1 MVSELALEDIA
12 RIEREGGHVAPRDVV
27 WLNALALRITAD
39 PSCTLGALPRVC
51 VVEDVLIRQPS
62 IAQDILLDELDGILD
77 HDEGTTLAIEAY
89 VLSHGTTDMPA
100 HPSMFAAK
108 VQGWLRATFHETTAA
123 ELRRAV
129 DFVLY
134 GAAPEVDELPPPSPQ
149 KEDEQKEDEQK
160 KDATPRSSSLAD
172 WQMAS
177 ALGIDSTAALAA
189 TSEALAAMI
198 ETAYI
203 VSHKCPL
210 SKEDARRAG
219 DYYRALEEV
228 RKRSF
233 PQKQEGDKK

>member
-12 RIEREGGHVAPRDVV
+12 RIEREGGRVAPRDVV

-62 IAQDILLDELDGILD
+62 IAQDILLDELDALFD
-77 HDEGTTLAIEAY
+77 HDEGTTLAVEAY

-108 VQGWLRATFHETTAA
+108 VQGWLRATFKTTTAA

-129 DFVLY
+129 DYVLY
-134 GAAPEVDELPPPSPQ
+134 GALPEVDELPPIT
-149 KEDEQKEDEQK
+149 EQKEDEPN

-172 WQMAS
+172 WQMAA
-177 ALGIDSTAALAA
+177 ALGIDSHAALAA
-189 TSEALAAMI
+189 TSEALAGMI
-198 ETAYI
+198 ETAYL

-210 SKEDARRAG
+210 TKEDTRRAG

-233 PQKQEGDKK
+233 PKKQEGDKQ

>member
-1 MVSELALEDIA
+1 MVSDLAIEDIA
-12 RIEREGGHVAPRDVV
+12 RIEREGGKVAPRDVV

-39 PSCTLGALPRVC
+39 PACSLGSLPRVC

-62 IAQDILLDELDGILD
+62 ISQDILLDELDALFD

-89 VLSHGTTDMPA
+89 VLSHGTTEMPA
-100 HPSMFAAK
+100 HPNMFAVK
-108 VQGWLRATFHETTAA
+108 VQGWLRATFKDTTAA

-129 DFVLY
+129 DYVLY
-134 GAAPEVDELPPPSPQ
+134 GATPEVDELPPIA
-149 KEDEQKEDEQK
+149 EQKDEGRA
-160 KDATPRSSSLAD
+160 DMPPHSASLAD

-177 ALGIDSTAALAA
+177 ALGIDSHAALAA
-189 TSEALAAMI
+189 TSEALSAMI

-210 SKEDARRAG
+210 SKEDTRRAG

-233 PQKQEGDKK
+233 PQKPDEGKQ

>member
-1 MVSELALEDIA
+1 MVSDLAIEDIA
-12 RIEREGGHVAPRDVV
+12 RIEREGGKVAPRDVV

-39 PSCTLGALPRVC
+39 PSCSLGALPRVC

-62 IAQDILLDELDGILD
+62 ISQDILLDELDALFD

-89 VLSHGTTDMPA
+89 VLSHGTTEMPA
-100 HPSMFAAK
+100 HPNMFAVK
-108 VQGWLRATFHETTAA
+108 VQGWLRATFKDTTAA

-129 DFVLY
+129 DYVLY
-134 GAAPEVDELPPPSPQ
+134 GATPEVDELPPIA
-149 KEDEQKEDEQK
+149 EQKDEGRA
-160 KDATPRSSSLAD
+160 DMPPHSSSLAD

-177 ALGIDSTAALAA
+177 ALGIDSHAALAA
-189 TSEALAAMI
+189 TSEALAGMI
-198 ETAYI
+198 ETAYL

-233 PQKQEGDKK
+233 PQKPDEGKQ

>member
-39 PSCTLGALPRVC
+39 PSCSLGSLPRVC

-62 IAQDILLDELDGILD
+62 IAQDILLDELDAILD
-77 HDEGTTLAIEAY
+77 HDEGTTLAAEAY
-89 VLSHGTTDMPA
+89 VLSHGTTEMPA
-100 HPSMFAAK
+100 HPNLFAAK
-108 VQGWLRATFHETTAA
+108 VQGWLRATFKGTTAA

-134 GAAPEVDELPPPSPQ
+134 GATPEVDELPPIAEHTE
-149 KEDEQKEDEQK
+149 KDEQK
-160 KDATPRSSSLAD
+160 KDNTHHSSSLAD

-177 ALGIDSTAALAA
+177 ALGIDSHASLAA

-198 ETAYI
+198 ETAYL
-203 VSHKCPL
+203 VRHKCPL
-210 SKEDARRAG
+210 SKEDTRRAG

-233 PQKQEGDKK
+233 PRKPEGDKQ

>member
-12 RIEREGGHVAPRDVV
+12 RIEREGGRVAPRDVV

-62 IAQDILLDELDGILD
+62 ISQDILLDELDALFD
-77 HDEGTTLAIEAY
+77 HDEGTTLAVEAY
-89 VLSHGTTDMPA
+89 VLSHGTVEMPA
-100 HPSMFAAK
+100 HPNMFAVK
-108 VQGWLRATFHETTAA
+108 VQGWLRATFHATTAA

-134 GAAPEVDELPPPSPQ
+134 GATPEVDELPPPSPQ
-149 KEDEQKEDEQK
+149 KEDEPN

-177 ALGIDSTAALAA
+177 ALGIDSHAALSA
-189 TSEALAAMI
+189 TSESLAGMI
-198 ETAYI
+198 ETAYL

-228 RKRSF
+228 RKRSI
-233 PQKQEGDKK
+233 PQKLDGGKK